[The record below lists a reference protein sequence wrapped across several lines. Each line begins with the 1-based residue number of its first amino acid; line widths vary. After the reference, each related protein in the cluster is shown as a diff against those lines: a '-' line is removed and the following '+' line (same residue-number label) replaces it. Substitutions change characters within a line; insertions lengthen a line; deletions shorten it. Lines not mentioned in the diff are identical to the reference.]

1 MNILIYVK
9 TTQNLKKENLG
20 GIEILNYN
28 LYKFLKEKN
37 YVILTNKIFTNL
49 KRKNWDLIISSN
61 NAEIFNY
68 FFAKRNILWLH
79 NKLQIEKAFRK
90 KQLFP
95 ILFNKIDAVFVSK
108 YLENKTSKLFNFN
121 KRVVIPNFLPSIFD
135 KKNKKILKI
144 KKQIFVWSVQRDK
157 GLEDVL
163 NIWINNIHPKYPKA
177 EFHIFSIKEKK
188 NKIFKKNNIF
198 FHGRVSRKVLINYY
212 KKSIS
217 MICLGYDE
225 TFCLN
230 ALEAFSQSLPIIS
243 LGETAV
249 NELLLNNYN
258 GFKIKSINKLN
269 FAISK
274 VINLTSPQRK
284 KLEKN
289 CYDYS
294 RKYNLSIIGKRWLKL
309 INIK

>member
-9 TTQNLKKENLG
+9 TTQNLKKKENLG

-121 KRVVIPNFLPSIFD
+121 K
-135 KKNKKILKI
+135 
-144 KKQIFVWSVQRDK
+144 
-157 GLEDVL
+157 E
-163 NIWINNIHPKYPKA
+163 
-177 EFHIFSIKEKK
+177 
-188 NKIFKKNNIF
+188 
-198 FHGRVSRKVLINYY
+198 
-212 KKSIS
+212 
-217 MICLGYDE
+217 
-225 TFCLN
+225 
-230 ALEAFSQSLPIIS
+230 
-243 LGETAV
+243 
-249 NELLLNNYN
+249 
-258 GFKIKSINKLN
+258 
-269 FAISK
+269 
-274 VINLTSPQRK
+274 
-284 KLEKN
+284 
-289 CYDYS
+289 
-294 RKYNLSIIGKRWLKL
+294 
-309 INIK
+309 